1 MYDLANRNIEIVR
14 VLVYGAFIVGT
25 FKKSN
30 SFQSINF
37 TLKKIKS
44 R

>member
-14 VLVYGAFIVGT
+14 VPVYGPLIVGT
-25 FKKSN
+25 FKECN

-37 TLKKIKS
+37 TL
-44 R
+44 